1 MFEILKSLGLP
12 LFDLG
17 NWRSTIRHRVAVHDD
32 YKDMPRWSG
41 SETSDI
47 VYEDHDKMLTSL
59 LTTNNYFHIEELAG
73 LRFASSPTYYVEVKT
88 TPGPLD
94 NAFYCS
100 QGQFDRMESMKLQSD
115 ELVNEVYLVA
125 RVFNLGASG
134 IGFKLYVDPAGLR
147 RRGQLK
153 FAADKYVVTS

>member
-17 NWRSTIRHRVAVHDD
+17 NWRSTIRHRVAAHDD

-41 SETSDI
+41 
-47 VYEDHDKMLTSL
+47 
-59 LTTNNYFHIEELAG
+59 TNNYFHIEELAG
-73 LRFASSPTYYVEVKT
+73 LRFASSPTYYIEVKT